1 MICQR
6 SFHICFC
13 THQEII
19 LHCLILLFLNVGIDI
34 PFFFNGD
41 TNKFQWESNQLELD
55 GEKERDLLEPFQYK
69 GTHFKAYDE
78 SYDLSVEFD
87 ISSDLD
93 SVKIYK
99 FPIIAYVYT
108 EEGYKKIYQ
117 GINVTPLFKLEKS
130 FEFHLKI
137 KSF

>member
-1 MICQR
+1 VRINFEEI
-6 SFHICFC
+6 SG
-13 THQEII
+13 QEEILKRII
-19 LHCLILLFLNVGIDI
+19 KYLNIAIDI

-41 TNKFQWESNQLELD
+41 TINYNKFQWESNQLELN
-55 GEKERDLLEPFQYK
+55 GEEERDLLDPFQYE

-78 SYDLSVEFD
+78 FYDVSVEFD

-108 EEGYKKIYQ
+108 DEGYRKIYQ
-117 GINVTPLFKLEKS
+117 GINVSPLFKFEKS

-137 KSF
+137 KTF